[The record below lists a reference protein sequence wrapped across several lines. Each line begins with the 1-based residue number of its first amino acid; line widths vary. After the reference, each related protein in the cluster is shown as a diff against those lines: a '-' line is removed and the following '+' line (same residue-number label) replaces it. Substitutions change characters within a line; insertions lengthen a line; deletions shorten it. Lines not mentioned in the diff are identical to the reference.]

1 LLRPGV
7 TIKSLPAPA
16 ETTGR
21 SKERGR
27 WPVTVTDP
35 RGEPIARIAV
45 VSNGED
51 FEWRKNPKRVVRSCV
66 CGLSGHGGLSELDVD
81 RDSGAPCCGGKRYRR
96 GRKRER
102 GECEGSRSRRP
113 ADGPRREEAQGSIRF
128 GAALICSAVQGTL
141 GRVKARKSRPVVP
154 AGAASVAPANRRVER
169 QAGPPRGV
177 MVSGTF
183 REGKASKGVKNPRS
197 AVGMKQGRPGVE
209 GRKPSRG

>member
-1 LLRPGV
+1 MLFRSGV

-154 AGAASVAPANRRVER
+154 AGAAFGWCPRNGGLTAGGCTARRN
-169 QAGPPRGV
+169 GLGYL
-177 MVSGTF
+177 
-183 REGKASKGVKNPRS
+183 
-197 AVGMKQGRPGVE
+197 
-209 GRKPSRG
+209 SRGEGFEGCQKSQECCRHETRPARRRGA

>member
-1 LLRPGV
+1 LLRPSV

-27 WPVTVTDP
+27 RPVTVTEP
-35 RGEPIARIAV
+35 RGEPIAQIAV
-45 VSNGED
+45 VSNDED
-51 FEWRKNPKRVVRSCV
+51 FEWRENPRRVVRSCV
-66 CGLSGHGGLSELDVD
+66 AGPSGRGGLSELGAD

-96 GRKRER
+96 DRKRVR
-102 GECEGSRSRRP
+102 GEGEGSRSRHP
-113 ADGPRREEAQGSIRF
+113 AESPRRGKAQGSIRF
-128 GAALICSAVQGTL
+128 GAALNRGAVQGTL

-154 AGAASVAPANRRVER
+154 AGAASVALANRRVER